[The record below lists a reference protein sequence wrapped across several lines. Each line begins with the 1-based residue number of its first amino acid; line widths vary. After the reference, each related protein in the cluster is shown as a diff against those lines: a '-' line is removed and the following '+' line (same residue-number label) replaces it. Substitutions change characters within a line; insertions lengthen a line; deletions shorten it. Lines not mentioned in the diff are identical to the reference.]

1 MAPMTSRSDSYLN
14 PAPHLGPPS
23 LSFMRKTRYWVRR
36 WALLGTSS
44 TLVLAPSAGA
54 DGNADADSSASGTY
68 TLDPHVVTTTRLPR
82 NVEQI
87 PYSIDE
93 VSFDDLA
100 PRESGVSID
109 ESLRRLPGLFVSN
122 RQNLSQGDRLS
133 IRGIGSR
140 TSFGVRG
147 VRVLLDHIP
156 LTMPDGQSQLSNVDL
171 SSIGRIDVMRGATS
185 ALYGN
190 AAGGVV
196 HLHTRDPGARGGT
209 MEIEPRL
216 VLGSYGLA
224 KWQIGL
230 SRGFEDH
237 ALVVS
242 ANRLERDGYRD
253 HAESRSMNLNA
264 VGRHRIGKHLRA
276 TTVLNFYD
284 APYLLNPSS
293 LALADAN
300 TTPRMARFFVRS
312 QGATKQV
319 RQLQGGAT
327 VDYNQPEFGRLLVTA
342 YGLTRSLSNPIP
354 GRIIE
359 LERSAGGLRSAFSP
373 TRIGS
378 LPIQAILGIDLEAQ
392 SDDRQEFANGGLPEL
407 VGTLDADDVLDQVI
421 YGDRQL
427 DQQERVVGIGP
438 FYELQWT
445 TLGSVTFT
453 TGGRYDRYRFAA
465 DGIDRSGNRTLSRF
479 SPMVGATFNP
489 HRQLT
494 LFANYTTAFQ
504 TPSTVELGN
513 SASSEGGFN
522 DDLDPE
528 TIHSV
533 ELGARGAFPVSSR
546 PLDFGISLYCFEID
560 DILVPFQLADSEEV
574 FFRNE
579 RRATN
584 LGLELTASWAPTR
597 TIRTDFSY
605 TMSSFEY
612 GSFDECI
619 GGIEGGVAEECHTHE
634 NNDVPGMPQNHGFAR
649 LAYDRTGSASDAV
662 GGGDVARGVFASLDL
677 RWVGEYFA
685 NDLNGPAA
693 GSDKPVS
700 DFLNPSHWTSDLR
713 LGTRGALAG
722 IPFQLTIG
730 IDNLF
735 DERYNGSVVPN
746 AFSDRFF
753 EPAPGRTFF
762 LSLSLPYSRT
772 S

>member
-1 MAPMTSRSDSYLN
+1 
-14 PAPHLGPPS
+14 
-23 LSFMRKTRYWVRR
+23 MRKVRYCVSR
-36 WALLGTSS
+36 WTVLGASS
-44 TLVLAPSAGA
+44 TLMLTASAGA
-54 DGNADADSSASGTY
+54 DGIADPDSSTSGTY

-82 NVEQI
+82 NIEKI

-93 VSFDDLA
+93 ISFDDLA

-171 SSIGRIDVMRGATS
+171 SSIGRIDIMRGATS

-196 HLHTRDPGARGGT
+196 HLHTRDPGAPGT

-224 KWQIGL
+224 KWQVGL
-230 SRGFEDH
+230 RRNFVEHSLVASASRLD
-237 ALVVS
+237 
-242 ANRLERDGYRD
+242 RDGYRD
-253 HAESRSMNLNA
+253 HADSRSINLNA
-264 VGRHRIGKHLRA
+264 VGRHHIGKHLRA
-276 TTVLNFYD
+276 TTILNIYD

-293 LALADAN
+293 LSRTVADAD
-300 TTPRMARFFVRS
+300 TTRRTARIFVRS

-319 RQLQGGAT
+319 RQLQSGAT
-327 VDYNQPEFGRLLVTA
+327 VDYDRPEFGRLLLTA

-359 LERSAGGLRSAFSP
+359 LERSAGGLRSAFEP

-378 LPIQAILGIDLEAQ
+378 LPIHAILGIDLEAQ
-392 SDDRQEFANGGLPEL
+392 SDDRQEFANGGLPSEL
-407 VGTLDADDVLDQVI
+407 VDALDADDVLDQVV
-421 YGDRQL
+421 YGNRQL
-427 DQQERVVGIGP
+427 DQQERVFGIGP

-445 TLGSVTFT
+445 THGSVTFT
-453 TGGRYDRYRFAA
+453 TGGRYDRYRFEVDDRLAT

-479 SPMVGATFNP
+479 SPMFGATFNP
-489 HRQLT
+489 RPQLT

-533 ELGARGAFPVSSR
+533 ELGARGTFRVRSS
-546 PLDFGISLYCFEID
+546 PLDFGVSFYRFAID
-560 DILVPFQLADSEEV
+560 DILVPFQVADSGEV

-579 RRATN
+579 LRATN
-584 LGLELTASWAPTR
+584 LGLEVNASWALTR
-597 TIRTDFSY
+597 VLRTDVSY
-605 TMSSFEY
+605 TRSNFEY
-612 GSFDECI
+612 DSFIECP
-619 GGIEGGVAEECHTHE
+619 GGGADCLTHE

-649 LAYDRTGSASDAV
+649 LAYDRIGSASDAV
-662 GGGDVARGVFASLDL
+662 GGGDVTRGAFASVDL

-685 NDLNGPAA
+685 NDFNGPSIA
-693 GSDKPVS
+693 SDKPVS
-700 DFLNPSHWTSDLR
+700 DFLNPSYWTSDVR

-722 IPFQLTIG
+722 IPLRLTIG

-735 DERYNGSVVPN
+735 DERYHGSVVPN
-746 AFSDRFF
+746 AFGDRFF